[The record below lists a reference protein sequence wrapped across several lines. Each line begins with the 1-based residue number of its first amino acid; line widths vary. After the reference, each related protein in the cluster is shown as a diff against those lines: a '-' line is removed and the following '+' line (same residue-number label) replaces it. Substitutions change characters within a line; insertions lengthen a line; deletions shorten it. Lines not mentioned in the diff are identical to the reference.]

1 MKKKFT
7 SLELILFYKDVTLN
21 NVQRPY
27 RLNGETLHTLYKE
40 DQGQE
45 DSQGLEKEQI
55 YEEDPL
61 IKTKGW

>member
-1 MKKKFT
+1 
-7 SLELILFYKDVTLN
+7 VTLN